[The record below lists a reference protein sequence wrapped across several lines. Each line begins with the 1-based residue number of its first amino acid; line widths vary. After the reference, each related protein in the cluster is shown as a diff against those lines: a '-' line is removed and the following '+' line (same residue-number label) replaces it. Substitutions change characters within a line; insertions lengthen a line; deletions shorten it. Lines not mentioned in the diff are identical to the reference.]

1 MLIKGLMNLIK
12 KMTELSFLIKIYYD
26 KEIDKTVV
34 EVSELGIVTQGNNLW
49 EAIKNAKEAIEAY
62 FEAFPEEKEYFE
74 EMSKNFIGY
83 SAITIK
89 NG

>member
-1 MLIKGLMNLIK
+1 
-12 KMTELSFLIKIYYD
+12 MTELSFLIKIYYD
-26 KEIDKTVV
+26 KEIEKVVV
-34 EVSELGIVTQGNNLW
+34 EIPELGIATQGKTFE
-49 EAIKNAKEAIEAY
+49 EAIKNVKEAIEAY